1 MEGGTGCAC
10 RRSVA
15 LGVAAAN
22 RGRVQPVEH
31 LHLRALERQVAGK
44 QIVGES
50 AAQGRIRFERGE
62 RFGQGR
68 GQPVGARALALGLA
82 HLRGIAVDERWNRQ
96 LAADSVQASPHQGA
110 QRDVGTGC
118 RIRGPVLHVE
128 LAGDVHARP
137 ILHGADAQRG
147 LAVAVAEAG
156 YRIQR
161 QGKCPAL
168 AELLIQKSQE
178 EHGHERWLLS
188 DLKNLG
194 WSAEQVERTEHCPAV
209 AAYVA
214 WNRYTTQCGAP
225 TAFLGTAY
233 VLEYLSVQRASATV
247 ERLLA
252 ANTIPN
258 IAKAVTF
265 LRGHG
270 QADGEHVAEL
280 TSALRS
286 LTDRESI

>member
-1 MEGGTGCAC
+1 M
-10 RRSVA
+10 
-15 LGVAAAN
+15 
-22 RGRVQPVEH
+22 H
-31 LHLRALERQVAGK
+31 LETEIPTPPPLDWTTALESEGQTLLKELDAHP
-44 QIVGES
+44 
-50 AAQGRIRFERGE
+50 AARRLFQGTIDANGY
-62 RFGQGR
+62 
-68 GQPVGARALALGLA
+68 ARYLVQTY
-82 HLRGIAVDERWNRQ
+82 HYVRWTMP
-96 LAADSVQASPHQGA
+96 L
-110 QRDVGTGC
+110 
-118 RIRGPVLHVE
+118 L
-128 LAGDVHARP
+128 
-137 ILHGADAQRG
+137 
-147 LAVAVAEAG
+147 AEAG

-286 LTDRESI
+286 LTDREEQSALLLSARTTRTLYRGLFPDEREQRAPPSH